1 MPNYT
6 TTSLVKAS
14 LGIPSGTTSE
24 DAYIEDAIDAAEDE
38 INEYCDRTFVADG
51 SATARVYQPSTNVLV
66 YTDDFYTTTSLV
78 VKQDDSNDGTYGTT
92 LTITS
97 DFIVVGNSAPFN
109 CIRSVSSPFPRYT
122 SNRPT
127 VQVTAK
133 WGYKTAVPAAVAQ
146 AALILSARL
155 FQRRSSPLGVMAG
168 VVNDFGPIRVSR
180 IDPDIQRLLAGYRR
194 IGVA

>member
-38 INEYCDRTFVADG
+38 INNFCDRTFVADG

-78 VKQDDSNDGTYGTT
+78 VKRDDSNDGTYGTT
-92 LTITS
+92 LTITE

>member
-38 INEYCDRTFVADG
+38 INNFCDRTFVADG

>member
-6 TTSLVKAS
+6 STALVKAS

-24 DAYIEDAIDAAEDE
+24 DDYIEDAIDAAEDE

-51 SATARVYQPSTNVLV
+51 SATARVYKPSTNVLV

-78 VKQDDSNDGTYGTT
+78 VKQDDSNDGTYDTT

-122 SNRPT
+122 SDRPT

-133 WGYKTAVPAAVAQ
+133 WGYKTAVPSAVAQ

-155 FQRRSSPLGVMAG
+155 FQRRSSPLGIAAG
-168 VVNDFGPIRVSR
+168 IVNDFGPIRITR
-180 IDPDIQRLLAGYRR
+180 QDPDIQRLLAGYRR

>member
-38 INEYCDRTFVADG
+38 INNFCDRTFVADG

-97 DFIVVGNSAPFN
+97 DFIVVGNAAPFN

-122 SNRPT
+122 SNCPT

>member
-1 MPNYT
+1 MPTYT
-6 TTSLVKAS
+6 STALVKAS

-38 INEYCDRTFVADG
+38 INNFCGRTFVADTG
-51 SATARVYQPSTNVLV
+51 ATARVYLPSSNVLV
-66 YTDDFYTTTSLV
+66 YTDDFHTTDSLV
-78 VKQDDSNDGTYGTT
+78 VKQDDSNNGTYGTN
-92 LTITS
+92 LTITD
-97 DFIVVGNSAPFN
+97 DFIVVGNSAPYN

-122 SNRPT
+122 SDRPT

-133 WGYKTAVPAAVAQ
+133 WGYQSAIPSAVAQ

>member
-6 TTSLVKAS
+6 STALVKAS
-14 LGIPSGTTSE
+14 LGIPNGTTSE
-24 DAYIEDAIDAAEDE
+24 DDYIEDAIDAAEDE
-38 INEYCDRTFVADG
+38 INNFCDRTFVADG
-51 SATARVYQPSTNVLV
+51 SATARVYKPSTNVLV

-97 DFIVVGNSAPFN
+97 DFIVVGNAAPFN

-122 SNRPT
+122 SDRPT

-133 WGYKTAVPAAVAQ
+133 WGYKTSVPSAVAQ